1 MLGNTDMRVQGEEI
15 RNIVRRVLLRTLGMS
30 EISEPQTPLS
40 PSATKRP
47 LITEEDVEA
56 LPSGGEL
63 HFPAEAIV
71 TPRARELALERR
83 ISLCPEP
90 VPVRTSSSN
99 ESPPLEAESWW
110 PWVLTT
116 GASP

>member
-1 MLGNTDMRVQGEEI
+1 MLGNTDMRAQGEEI

-83 ISLCPEP
+83 SLSAQNQSQF
-90 VPVRTSSSN
+90 VLQVAM
-99 ESPPLEAESWW
+99 SPL
-110 PWVLTT
+110 PWRQNRGGL
-116 GASP
+116 GC